1 MNLCSVLRFEQA
13 GDTISCGRMR
23 ALRAFEEQHVRDYEF
38 TPFAPF
44 LIFSGAQVPILGS
57 DWDEH
62 MVLMRAAIAT
72 DEGRELRQLCDHFWV
87 AADFWSQASED
98 PAQAVAAPPAEA
110 PADVS
115 ME

>member
-1 MNLCSVLRFEQA
+1 
-13 GDTISCGRMR
+13 
-23 ALRAFEEQHVRDYEF
+23 
-38 TPFAPF
+38 
-44 LIFSGAQVPILGS
+44 
-57 DWDEH
+57 

-87 AADFWSQASED
+87 AGDFWSQAAED
-98 PAQAVAAPPAEA
+98 PAQAVAAPSVEA